1 MRALRA
7 LALGTVAVAMLA
19 YAVAAAAAA
28 IVQAEGGRLDVH
40 VGPLVLVAV
49 ERSGDAAAAVF
60 GPGLLAVAALGGLA
74 NAAAAA
80 LLARHARRRPG

>member
-1 MRALRA
+1 
-7 LALGTVAVAMLA
+7 MLA
-19 YAVAAAAAA
+19 YAVAAAAAV
-28 IVQAEGGRLDVH
+28 IVQAGGGVLDVH

-49 ERSGDAAAAVF
+49 ERSGAVTSTMF

-80 LLARHARRRPG
+80 LLARRARRRARVPQMIDR